1 MNIYGQ
7 YRKYAHV
14 RDAAWQTLIDY
25 DVRRLP
31 VSLSDICRSA
41 GIKLL
46 KNSAAHMLREGEFGV
61 SVKQGAVWYIIYDDS
76 DTIQR
81 GRFTVA
87 HELGHIFLGHE
98 MLYGYHTRKTNIA
111 KPAAETEADMFAAR
125 LLAPACVLW
134 GIGVETTED
143 IAAVCNISYTA
154 ADIRSRRL
162 ELLRFRRKF
171 LTSPLEK
178 QVFNNFSVFIEE
190 YKKPDF

>member
-25 DVRRLP
+25 NIRSLP
-31 VSLSDICRSA
+31 VQLSAICRMA

-46 KNSAAHMLREGEFGV
+46 KNSDAHKLKEGEFGV
-61 SVKQGAVWYIIYDDS
+61 SVKQRDVWYIIYDDT
-76 DTIQR
+76 DTVQR
-81 GRFTVA
+81 VRFTVA

-134 GIGVETTED
+134 GIGAETAEE

-162 ELLRFRRKF
+162 AVLRSRGKW
-171 LTSPLEK
+171 LSSQLEK
-178 QVFNNFSVFIEE
+178 QVFENFSEFINHN
-190 YKKPDF
+190 KRG